1 MNAYVISE
9 VEILDDRLIETY
21 RAMAQATIEQ
31 YGGRYIVRGGD
42 VELVEGER
50 NPARRFI
57 VVEFPSM
64 ERAREWYHS
73 LEYAQALKVRATALT
88 RTLVFVEGIPAET

>member
-21 RAMAQATIEQ
+21 RAMAKATIEQ
-31 YGGRYIVRGGD
+31 YGGRYVVRGGD

-50 NPARRFI
+50 NPTRRFVI
-57 VVEFPSM
+57 VEFPSM
-64 ERAREWYHS
+64 ERARGWYRS
-73 LEYAQALKVRATALT
+73 PEYAQALKVRATALT